1 MSSLMSVM
9 PALVQVALPPCVA
22 ILGHN
27 SHCRYCRYFCRY
39 VDIFYI
45 VDTVDIQV
53 PGQEVTLG
61 QSEVSP

>member
-27 SHCRYCRYFCRY
+27 SHCRYCIYFCRY
-39 VDIFYI
+39 VDIFDI

>member
-39 VDIFYI
+39 VDIFDI